1 MRRLRAGLL
10 VLLALPAVGAA
21 AGAAAE
27 AAAEAAA
34 GAAGEAAAWAAVAA
48 AAGAAPAGR
57 DAVLVDGFDDAAL
70 WRPFPAD
77 GVELNLTGDAGED
90 GGALRLDFRFT
101 GGGYAIARREL
112 DLALPD
118 NYALAFRLRGE
129 APVEHLE
136 LKLIDA
142 SGENVWW
149 HVWRDVDFPRQWQTF
164 TAKKRQISFAWGPAG
179 GGEIRRVAAIEF
191 AITAGSGG
199 RGTVWLDRLELR
211 PLPPPDAAPP
221 APVASA
227 SSARRGQPASA
238 VLDGEPATAWAPRP
252 GDGAPWLALDLGGPR
267 EFGGLVLDWAAGRH
281 AVDYDVEAAD
291 EAGGAAE
298 TGGGPAGDGRGGATR
313 GAGGRGGASPGGGPW
328 RLLASVRG
336 GNGGRD
342 RLFLPESEAR
352 RLRVRV
358 LAAAGGEGAALAE
371 IRVEPLAFGA
381 SREAFFG
388 AIAREARRGLYPRG
402 IAGEQPFWTIVGAD
416 ADDVEGLLGEDG
428 ALETGPGRFS
438 VEPFL
443 FADGKLITWA
453 DVSTGQSLEG
463 GGLPIPTATWRAG
476 ALRLDVTAFTVGEPG
491 AAAIVARYR
500 VANTGAAPATP
511 TLFLAVRPFQV
522 NPPAQFLNLR
532 GGCAPIR
539 ELALDGA
546 VVRVDGAPAVLCLT
560 PPAVAGATTFA
571 GGDAVADF
579 LSAGLV
585 PPDSAVV
592 DEFGAASAAL
602 AWPLALEP
610 GAVEEVALAVPLHG
624 VPPAAPA
631 PVDAGAARL
640 WMAGQL
646 RQCGNDWR
654 RRLGSLELALP
665 RSGAWLEESIRA
677 QIGWILVTRA
687 GPAFQPG
694 VRSYARSWIRDGAL
708 TASALQRAGLPGPAR
723 AFAEWFAPHQYANGK
738 VPCVVDR
745 RGADPVPEHDSS
757 GQFIFMI
764 AEDYRYT
771 HDREF
776 AAHMWP
782 RVRAAAAYLD
792 SLRRERLGEEWRA
805 PDKIEFHGLLPPS
818 ISHEGYSAKP
828 MHSYWD
834 DFFAYRGFRDAA
846 WLAGEL
852 GLPAERARW
861 DAVAAEFGRD
871 VAASV
876 AAAMARHGVPYVPGC
891 ADLGDF
897 DATSTAIAFDP
908 TGAAALL
915 PPAALAAT
923 FEQYWANFRERRV
936 STTWDA
942 YTPYEMRTIGAFLRL
957 GWRDRAGEL
966 LAWFLADQKPPG
978 WRQWPEVVTREPR
991 EPRFLGDLPHTW
1003 VGSDFLRSALDLFAY
1018 VDEASQSLV
1027 LAAGVPRAW
1036 IDEEPGV
1043 SVKGLRT
1050 PYGTLGYTLRRD
1062 GEGRSVAQ
1070 IAGGLTVPPGGL
1082 VLRGPWAGEVRAAR
1096 VDGREVAPG
1105 AEGAI
1110 VVRATPAVV
1119 EIETLRP

>member
-10 VLLALPAVGAA
+10 VLLALAA
-21 AGAAAE
+21 AGI
-27 AAAEAAA
+27 
-34 GAAGEAAAWAAVAA
+34 

-57 DAVLVDGFDDAAL
+57 DTVLVDGFDDAAL

-142 SGENVWW
+142 TGENVWW
-149 HVWRDVDFPRQWQTF
+149 HVWRDVAFPREWRTF

-179 GGEIRRVAAIEF
+179 GGEIRQVKAIEF
-191 AITAGSGG
+191 AVTAGSGG

-238 VLDGEPATAWAPRP
+238 VLDGKPATAWAPRP

-291 EAGGAAE
+291 DGGAGGSAGGGGAGEGGAAGGA
-298 TGGGPAGDGRGGATR
+298 
-313 GAGGRGGASPGGGPW
+313 GPW
-328 RLLASVRG
+328 RPLASVRG

-342 RLFLPESEAR
+342 WLYLPESEAR

-358 LAAAGGEGAALAE
+358 LAAAGEEGVALAGAS
-371 IRVEPLAFGA
+371 VEPLAFGA

-388 AIAREARRGLYPRG
+388 AIAKEAPRGTYPRG

-416 ADDVEGLLGEDG
+416 ADDREGLLGENG

-438 VEPFL
+438 IEPFL
-443 FADGKLITWA
+443 FADGRLLTWA
-453 DVSTGQSLEG
+453 DVREGQSLEG
-463 GGLPIPTATWRAG
+463 GYLPIPTATWRAG
-476 ALRLDVTAFTVGEPG
+476 TLRLDVTAFTVGEPG
-491 AAAIVARYR
+491 ATSIVARYR
-500 VANTGAAPATP
+500 VANTGATAATP
-511 TLFLAVRPFQV
+511 VLFLAVRPFQV
-522 NPPAQFLNLR
+522 NPPTQFLNLR
-532 GGCAPIR
+532 GGCAPILR
-539 ELALDGA
+539 LALKGA
-546 VVRVDGAPAVLCLT
+546 NVAVDGEPAILCLT
-560 PPAVAGATTFA
+560 PPAAAGATTFA
-571 GGDAVADF
+571 GGDVVADY
-579 LSAGLV
+579 LRSGWV
-585 PPDSAVV
+585 PPDSAVT
-592 DEFGAASAAL
+592 DDFGAASGAL
-602 AWPLALEP
+602 TWPLALDP
-610 GAVEEVALAVPLHG
+610 GAVEEVALVVPLHDGALAALTPQLTAAG
-624 VPPAAPA
+624 VAEKAARGAGTASVLEPT
-631 PVDAGAARL
+631 DAAAARL
-640 WMAGQL
+640 WVTEEL
-646 RQCGNDWR
+646 RRCGNDWR
-654 RRLGSLELALP
+654 RRLGTFQLELP
-665 RSGAWLEESIRA
+665 RGNAWLAESIRA

-708 TASALQRAGLPGPAR
+708 TASALQRVGLSEPAR
-723 AFAEWFAPHQYANGK
+723 EFAEWYAPHQFPNGK
-738 VPCVVDR
+738 VPCVVDA

-757 GQFIFMI
+757 GEFIFMI

-776 AAHMWP
+776 AARMWP

-792 SLRRERLGEEWRA
+792 SLRHERLGEEWRA
-805 PDKIEFHGLLPPS
+805 PDKIEFYGLLPPS

-834 DFFAYRGFRDAA
+834 DFFAYRGFRDTAF
-846 WLAGEL
+846 LAGAL
-852 GLPAERARW
+852 GLGADQARW
-861 DAVAAEFGRD
+861 EAVAEEFGRD

-876 AAAMARHGVPYVPGC
+876 AASMTKHGVPYVPGC

-908 TGAAALL
+908 TGAASLL
-915 PPAALAAT
+915 PPAALKAT
-923 FEQYWANFRERRV
+923 FEQYWTNFRERPD
-936 STTWDA
+936 SKTWDA
-942 YTPYEMRTIGAFLRL
+942 YTPYETRNIGACLQL
-957 GWRDRAGEL
+957 GWRDRVSDL
-966 LAWFLADQKPPG
+966 LGWFGADQKPQG
-978 WRQWPEVVTREPR
+978 WHQWPEVVTRDQR
-991 EPRFLGDLPHTW
+991 APRFLGDLPHTW

-1018 VDEASQSLV
+1018 VDEEKAALV
-1027 LAAGVPRAW
+1027 LAAGVFRAQ
-1036 IDEEPGV
+1036 IDAEPGV
-1043 SVKGLRT
+1043 AVRGLQT
-1050 PYGTLGYTLRRD
+1050 PYGALGYTLRRA
-1062 GEGRSVAQ
+1062 GEGRITVQ
-1070 IAGGLTVPPGGL
+1070 IAGGLTVPPGGI
-1082 VLRGPWAGEVRAAR
+1082 VLRGPWAGDVRAVR
-1096 VDGREVAPG
+1096 VDGQDAVA
-1105 AEGAI
+1105 AADGAI
-1110 VVRATPAVV
+1110 VVRAVPAQI
-1119 EIETLRP
+1119 EIDTLRP

>member
-1 MRRLRAGLL
+1 MRRWRAGLL
-10 VLLALPAVGAA
+10 VLLALAAVGAA
-21 AGAAAE
+21 P
-27 AAAEAAA
+27 
-34 GAAGEAAAWAAVAA
+34 
-48 AAGAAPAGR
+48 APAGR
-57 DAVLVDGFDDAAL
+57 DAVLVDGFDDPAL

-77 GVELNLTGDAGED
+77 GVELNLTGDIGED

-142 SGENVWW
+142 TGENVWW
-149 HVWRDVDFPRQWQTF
+149 HVWRDVAFPREWRTF

-179 GGEIRRVAAIEF
+179 GGEIRRVKAIEF
-191 AITAGSGG
+191 AVTAGSGG
-199 RGTVWLDRLELR
+199 RGAVWLDRLELR

-238 VLDGEPATAWAPRP
+238 VLDGKPATAWAPRP
-252 GDGAPWLALDLGGPR
+252 GDGTPWLALDLGGPR

-281 AVDYDVEAAD
+281 AIDYDVEAAD
-291 EAGGAAE
+291 DGGV
-298 TGGGPAGDGRGGATR
+298 G
-313 GAGGRGGASPGGGPW
+313 GGASSAAGPGAGAGPW
-328 RLLASVRG
+328 RLLAAVRG

-342 RLFLPESEAR
+342 WLFLPESEAR

-358 LAAAGGEGAALAE
+358 LAAAGEEGVALAGAS
-371 IRVEPLAFGA
+371 VEPLAFGA

-388 AIAREARRGLYPRG
+388 AIAQEARRGLYPRG

-443 FADGKLITWA
+443 FADGKLLTWA
-453 DVSTGQSLEG
+453 DVATGQSLEG

-592 DEFGAASAAL
+592 DDFGAASAAL

-610 GAVEEVALAVPLHG
+610 GAVEEVALAVPLHAG
-624 VPPAAPA
+624 PPAVPAPA
-631 PVDAGAARL
+631 DAEAARR
-640 WMAGQL
+640 WVAEEL
-646 RQCGNDWR
+646 RHRGNDWR
-654 RRLGSLELALP
+654 RRLGPLELALP
-665 RSGAWLEESIRA
+665 RSGAWLEESVRA

-708 TASALQRAGLPGPAR
+708 TASALQRAGLSEPAR
-723 AFAEWFAPHQYANGK
+723 EFAEWYAPHQYANGK
-738 VPCVVDR
+738 IPCVVDR

-764 AEDYRYT
+764 AEDLRYT
-771 HDREF
+771 GDRKF
-776 AAHMWP
+776 AARMWP

-792 SLRRERLGEEWRA
+792 SLRHERLGEAWRA
-805 PDKIEFHGLLPPS
+805 PDKIEYYGLLPPS

-846 WLAGEL
+846 FLAGAL
-852 GLPAERARW
+852 GLGADQARW
-861 DAVAAEFGRD
+861 DTVAAEFGRD

-876 AAAMARHGVPYVPGC
+876 AAAMAKHGVPYVPGC

-897 DATSTAIAFDP
+897 DATSTAVAFDP
-908 TGAAALL
+908 TGAASLL
-915 PPAALAAT
+915 PPAALKAT
-923 FEQYWANFRERRV
+923 FEQYWTNFQERRG
-936 STTWDA
+936 SKTWDA
-942 YTPYEMRTIGAFLRL
+942 YTPYETRTIGACLRL

-978 WRQWPEVVTREPR
+978 WRQWPEVVTREER
-991 EPRFLGDLPHTW
+991 RPRFLGDLPHTW

-1018 VDEASQSLV
+1018 VDETAQALV

-1036 IDEEPGV
+1036 LDEEPGV

-1050 PYGTLGYTLRRD
+1050 PYGTLGYTMRRT
-1062 GEGRSVAQ
+1062 GEGRITVQ
-1070 IAGGLTVPPGGL
+1070 IAGELTVPPGGI
-1082 VLRGPWAGEVRAAR
+1082 VLRGPWAGDVRAAR
-1096 VDGREVAPG
+1096 VDGQEAAPG
-1105 AEGAI
+1105 ADGAI
-1110 VVRATPAVV
+1110 VVRAAPAAV